1 MLKIHREADNLLPV
15 KDLPCF
21 YAFLSGLDLRL
32 TFFKLAKPGECL
44 PSTEF
49 VRWVNSRLRIP
60 GEFNVFSLLQ
70 LRYGAE
76 HIAYESFFSLL
87 EEFVSGTHAID
98 LAIPPQVAEASV
110 PIVIDRTE
118 LIRKMQQ
125 RPELFLGRRSLTLF
139 MSFLR
144 GDSYAVEYLGVR
156 TVETPKIGSIDAKI
170 KIRLGYPSECDVRQM
185 LLHDSGFDEAGAF
198 EKYCRYLVSGE

>member
-1 MLKIHREADNLLPV
+1 MNANWMLKIHREADNLLPV

-70 LRYGAE
+70 LRYRAE
-76 HIAYESFFSLL
+76 HIAYESFFLYWKNL
-87 EEFVSGTHAID
+87 
-98 LAIPPQVAEASV
+98 
-110 PIVIDRTE
+110 
-118 LIRKMQQ
+118 
-125 RPELFLGRRSLTLF
+125 
-139 MSFLR
+139 
-144 GDSYAVEYLGVR
+144 
-156 TVETPKIGSIDAKI
+156 
-170 KIRLGYPSECDVRQM
+170 YPAPM
-185 LLHDSGFDEAGAF
+185 LLIWQYRRKSLKHQF
-198 EKYCRYLVSGE
+198 L